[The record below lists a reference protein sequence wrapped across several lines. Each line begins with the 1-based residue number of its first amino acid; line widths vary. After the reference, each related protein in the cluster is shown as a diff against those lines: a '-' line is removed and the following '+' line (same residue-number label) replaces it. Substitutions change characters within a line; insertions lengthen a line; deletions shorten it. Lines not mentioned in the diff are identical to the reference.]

1 MEKTLIAI
9 KKILLAVA
17 IALPLMGVVACGS
30 SHNDDPTPNP
40 EPEDETTPRTVL
52 VYMEAKNNLGYSV
65 DALNLRQMQEAA
77 ALGDLGK
84 GRLLVF
90 HSPNS
95 GETTIKEITATGIDT
110 LYIYQEAPSA
120 VTIDCMRDAWA
131 KVKEY
136 APAKEYGMVLWSH
149 ATGWLQDGIADS
161 QSGTT
166 LYSYGSEKGSKMNI
180 TSLAK
185 ALSGQDL
192 KFIYFDC
199 CYMGNIETLYELRN
213 CSEYFVAS
221 ATEVPFNGMPYDL
234 NLKYLFADP
243 LDLAGAA
250 QSTFD
255 YYSEQYGTT
264 TTNCPVTDAV
274 IKAGAIDKLAQLT
287 HEVYLQAD
295 TLYPEGYS
303 PQIYSVDYKT
313 YYNDLEHYVK
323 AICTDSALLED
334 WEAALADVVEYKV
347 AWPWIWGEAEIT
359 DYCGLSTYIIKDSG
373 YIYTRNY
380 NTLSWYT
387 DVVKDA
393 VE

>member
-1 MEKTLIAI
+1 M
-9 KKILLAVA
+9 
-17 IALPLMGVVACGS
+17 ALPLMGVVACGS
-30 SHNDDPTPNP
+30 SHNDDPTPDP
-40 EPEDETTPRTVL
+40 EPEDETTLRTVL
-52 VYMEAKNNLGYSV
+52 VYMEAKNNLGYSI

-161 QSGTT
+161 MTGAT
-166 LYSYGSEKGSKMNI
+166 LYTYGNEKNNKMNI
-180 TSLAK
+180 TALAK
-185 ALSGQDL
+185 ALDGQEL
-192 KFIYFDC
+192 EFIYFDC
-199 CYMGNIETLYELRN
+199 CYMMNIESLYELRN
-213 CSEYFVAS
+213 CANYFVGS
-221 ATEVPFNGMPYDL
+221 PTETPFNGMPYDL
-234 NLKYLFADP
+234 NLKYLFGEEI
-243 LDLAGAA
+243 DLIGAA
-250 QSTFD
+250 ESTFN
-255 YYSEQYGTT
+255 YYKDLDFGTYESDPRYAQCPITMSVVKASE
-264 TTNCPVTDAV
+264 
-274 IKAGAIDKLAQLT
+274 IDNLAEIT
-287 HEVYLQAD
+287 REVYLQSD
-295 TLYPEGYS
+295 SLYPEGYE
-303 PQIYSVDYKT
+303 PQYYSDIHVYYSDFGDYINT
-313 YYNDLEHYVK
+313 LCQDEG
-323 AICTDSALLED
+323 LLSTWNEIFD
-334 WEAALADVVEYKV
+334 RTVIYKV
-347 AWPWIWGEAEIT
+347 NQPWIWGDFELSR
-359 DYCGLSTYIIKDSG
+359 YSGLTTYIIKDTG
-373 YIYTRNY
+373 YIYTKNY